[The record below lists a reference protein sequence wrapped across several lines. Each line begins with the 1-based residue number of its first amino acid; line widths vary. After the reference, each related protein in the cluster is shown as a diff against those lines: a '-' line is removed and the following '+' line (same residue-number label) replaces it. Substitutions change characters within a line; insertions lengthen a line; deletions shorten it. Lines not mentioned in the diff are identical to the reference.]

1 MQAVNLATLIKTEL
15 IVCRSHRTTHYS
27 GCCTSIVSLGYPGVT
42 EMMFVHLVLTPAFAG
57 VTGVAA
63 AVFLIKGSPL

>member
-1 MQAVNLATLIKTEL
+1 
-15 IVCRSHRTTHYS
+15 
-27 GCCTSIVSLGYPGVT
+27 
-42 EMMFVHLVLTPAFAG
+42 MMFVHLVLTPAFAG